1 MLHDKSYFIDPIY
14 NVVDPRPVAEF
25 AKSAARLGE
34 LNVAK
39 KCFDWIISVQN
50 KDGSWNEILTTEF
63 SQESCV
69 ATGVIG
75 RMLLIGYELLHKKSY
90 LRSAL
95 KAAKYIHTKEF
106 LPGYYIKS
114 YLHYS
119 DVLNV
124 NATVATFLQKA
135 YEITREKKF
144 AKARDRA
151 IFNVIKYQFKD
162 GAYPYA
168 SRINTYPYENHLNF
182 RDAHYHALTLYFLL
196 LADPYLSNKFLS
208 LSYKKSIAWLKDSYR
223 FGKLDWSKD
232 EHIFSIGVTGAYGY
246 ALFCAEFAKD
256 SILSEKIERHI
267 SKIQRRD
274 GLYNRYEKPTIIETV
289 KSVMREVIDFDS
301 IAPKN
306 FGFATKLLRIRQKLS
321 RNLKVRK
328 KPQISVYYS
337 AQILDCLTEINYV
350 LNK

>member
-1 MLHDKSYFIDPIY
+1 MRHTITKTLYSSLYRMLHDKSYFIDPIY

-50 KDGSWNEILTTEF
+50 KDGSWNEI
-63 SQESCV
+63 
-69 ATGVIG
+69 
-75 RMLLIGYELLHKKSY
+75 
-90 LRSAL
+90 
-95 KAAKYIHTKEF
+95 
-106 LPGYYIKS
+106 
-114 YLHYS
+114 
-119 DVLNV
+119 LNV